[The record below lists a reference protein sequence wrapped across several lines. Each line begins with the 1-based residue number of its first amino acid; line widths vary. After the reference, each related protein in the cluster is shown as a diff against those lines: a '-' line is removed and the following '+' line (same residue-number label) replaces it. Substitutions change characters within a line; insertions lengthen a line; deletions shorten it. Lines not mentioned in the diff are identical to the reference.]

1 LRNTI
6 EDVNI
11 AGVDSMSAFLAWI
24 GLALFVYS
32 GIRMVEEWPN
42 RNKIEKTIW
51 FVLIT
56 VGSGFAVFALL
67 S

>member
-1 LRNTI
+1 
-6 EDVNI
+6 
-11 AGVDSMSAFLAWI
+11 MSAFLAWI